1 MLDLTP
7 QSIRIVERYED
18 GQDIVHFTFEPVDKS
33 KGLPSFAD
41 PNSVQPGQF
50 FMLSIPGFGEA
61 AFTYAGMPDEEGRF
75 VALIR
80 RIGCLT
86 DELFKLDEGALL
98 GGRGPF
104 GKGWPDLSGTKV
116 LVVAGGCGLA
126 PVAAKVDALIAAKS
140 KPVVYFSARN
150 EAMLVMKEERKRW
163 QEQSTL
169 YQAVDDLE
177 NAKCDGYLNGRA
189 LADNLHAIETEHGPF
204 DHVMTCGPEG
214 MMEAVCKIV
223 TEHGHRADRLWLS
236 LERRMHCGVGLCGHC
251 YVADDL
257 VCMDGP
263 TYRWD
268 QLGELVVKEKA
279 IKPPT
284 EPLEMV
290 VVKKSK
296 CCKQKA

>member
-1 MLDLTP
+1 MLNLTP
-7 QSIRIVERYED
+7 QSIRLTKRYKD
-18 GQDIVHFTFEPVDKS
+18 GHDIDHFTFEPADKS
-33 KGLPSFAD
+33 KGLPDFAD
-41 PNSVQPGQF
+41 PKKVQPGQF

-80 RIGCLT
+80 RIGSLT
-86 DELFKLDEGALL
+86 NALFEHQEGALL
-98 GGRGPF
+98 GARGPF

-116 LVVAGGCGLA
+116 LVIAGGCGLA
-126 PVAAKVDALIAAKS
+126 PVAAQIDALIAAGS
-140 KPVVYFSARN
+140 EPVVYFSARN
-150 EAMLVMKEERKRW
+150 IAMLVMKEERSRW
-163 QEQSTL
+163 KEQCTL

-177 NAKCDGYLNGRA
+177 NAGGEYMHGRK
-189 LADNLHAIETEHGPF
+189 LVDNLHYIQTEHGAF

-223 TEHGHRADRLWLS
+223 TDHGHPTDRLWLS

-279 IKPPT
+279 IKPPA
-284 EPLEMV
+284 EPLDMV
-290 VVKKSK
+290 VKART
-296 CCKQKA
+296 CCKG